1 MDRSAGWSG
10 SGSIIAP
17 EIVSRRRPKCG
28 LKQALG
34 KPAFRDHGSPALAAP
49 CVVRSD
55 KPLIWTTD
63 VRHSNRETPTTRLTR
78 RTILAA
84 APSALAAA
92 ALPARAAKNY
102 GPGVTDTEIK
112 IGNTGPYSGPL
123 ANASPIPLSEEAY
136 FKMIN
141 AQGGV
146 NGRKITWISYD
157 DGYSPPKTVEM
168 TRKLVEED
176 QVLLLSGSIGTPT
189 NTAVWHYL
197 NEKKVPQLFPGTGA
211 TKWDDPKGHPWTMAF
226 FISYQA
232 EGRIYASYILKNK
245 PDAKIAV
252 LYQNDDFG
260 KDYLKGLVDGLGAKA
275 ASMIK
280 IKVSYETSDPTV
292 DSQIIQL
299 QASGCDVLVTV
310 AIPKFGSL
318 AIRKMAEIDW
328 KPLHILNGIASSVGA
343 TLKPAGLEN
352 AKGIISDNSFK
363 DPTDPQWQNDA
374 GYKQWVSFMD
384 KYYPNGDKTD
394 NQCVYGYSIG
404 QTTVQVLK
412 QCGDDLTR
420 ENVMKQAAS
429 MHNFELPMLLPG
441 IVINTTPTDFQMIK
455 QAQMRRFNGERYVP
469 FGPVISGATVS

>member
-1 MDRSAGWSG
+1 M
-10 SGSIIAP
+10 
-17 EIVSRRRPKCG
+17 
-28 LKQALG
+28 
-34 KPAFRDHGSPALAAP
+34 
-49 CVVRSD
+49 
-55 KPLIWTTD
+55 TT
-63 VRHSNRETPTTRLTR
+63 LTR
-78 RTILAA
+78 RTILAS
-84 APSALAAA
+84 APSAVAFA
-92 ALPARAAKNY
+92 ALPARAAKQY

-123 ANASPIPLSEEAY
+123 ANASPIPLSMKAY

-176 QVLLLSGSIGTPT
+176 QVFLLSGSVGTPT

-197 NEKKVPQLFPGTGA
+197 NEQKVPQLFPATGA

-232 EGRIYASYILKNK
+232 EGHIYAAYILKNR

-252 LYQNDDFG
+252 LYQDDDFG

-275 ASMIK
+275 SMIK
-280 IKVSYETSDPTV
+280 AKASYETTDPTV
-292 DSQIIQL
+292 NSQIIQL

-318 AIRKMAEIDW
+318 AIRKMAEIEW

-352 AKGIISDNSFK
+352 AKGIISDSSFK
-363 DPTDPQWQNDA
+363 DPTDPQWRDDA
-374 GYKQWVSFMD
+374 GYKQWVAFMD
-384 KYYPNGDKTD
+384 KYYPDGDKTD
-394 NQCVYGYSIG
+394 NQAVYGYSMG
-404 QTTVQVLK
+404 HTTVQVLK

-420 ENVMKQAAS
+420 ENVMKQAAN
-429 MHNFELPMLLPG
+429 MRNFELPMLLPG
-441 IVINTTPTDFQMIK
+441 IAINTSPTDFQMIK

-469 FGPVISGATVS
+469 FGPILSGAAVS